1 MDTTP
6 GPAPVCRALKTHPI
20 SSSTRGGGCGVCVCV
35 GGGRGGGAGGSDT
48 VVNDVALSMTH
59 HEIAPNYGGRVK
71 DPTGWTLAHDNNGR
85 QYFWHPRTRRTAW
98 EIPESAI
105 LRMKGMRKRKKK
117 KLPRGSSFSRSSRV
131 RIRRCGLG
139 RALVLR
145 GFLMCSL
152 PYCCCGRARRRFRQW
167 HMLEWFCWLLLACG
181 YIYSDML
188 ENSCGIVS
196 LLLVLLVMMHL
207 VLRFLRSSM
216 SVAIPQVQF
225 LDQVAIATAI
235 RPRS

>member
-1 MDTTP
+1 MPDSDEWMQLL
-6 GPAPVCRALKTHPI
+6 RRRKEEKEKELK
-20 SSSTRGGGCGVCVCV
+20 
-35 GGGRGGGAGGSDT
+35 AEEEED
-48 VVNDVALSMTH
+48 
-59 HEIAPNYGGRVK
+59 E
-71 DPTGWTLAHDNNGR
+71 DPTGWTLAYDNYGR
-85 QYFWHPRTRRTAW
+85 QYFWHRRTRRTVW

-117 KLPRGSSFSRSSRV
+117 KKLSCGSSFSRSSRV

-167 HMLEWFCWLLLACG
+167 HKLEWLAGCFSRVATFFRTCWRTRAVLCHL
-181 YIYSDML
+181 
-188 ENSCGIVS
+188 
-196 LLLVLLVMMHL
+196 LLVMMHL
-207 VLRFLRSSM
+207 VLCFLRLSM

-225 LDQVAIATAI
+225 LDKVVQISCRGAEADSHGLLFRRT
-235 RPRS
+235 